1 MSFRKSIIL
10 IHPLEEVEYV
20 VLCLGDEE
28 NNFPGSGNLTWSY
41 GESEGNK
48 AKMRL
53 DILGTDL
60 LKVVRKTL
68 TLVRSFVSHLEVT

>member
-1 MSFRKSIIL
+1 MRKIIFRFWECDLVK
-10 IHPLEEVEYV
+10 
-20 VLCLGDEE
+20 
-28 NNFPGSGNLTWSY
+28 
-41 GESEGNK
+41 SEGTQ